1 MPLMN
6 GTVYLLNG
14 QTIEFSRVPSE
25 DLDNLNLMMKNNIGT
40 ERDAIVELNSWK
52 GGMVS
57 TTTLRVST
65 VAAFNEEL
73 EELHSLP

>member
-52 GGMVS
+52 GGVVS